1 MRCEAVGLDRAQ
13 RHPDPIVPGQQVI
26 LGGGLQP
33 AEITAQNRLELALQL
48 PGTDAAGAVVRHANL
63 GPRQCPSFDNLGP
76 KLAGTKAPPTAV
88 VWAAAPVA
96 AGLRTGSPACAG

>member
-48 PGTDAAGAVVRHANL
+48 PGTDAAAAVVRHANL
-63 GPRQCPSFDNLGP
+63 GPG
-76 KLAGTKAPPTAV
+76 
-88 VWAAAPVA
+88 
-96 AGLRTGSPACAG
+96 